1 MPLGISEKSIAQA
14 YGPQDFSGVYKNLQN
29 SMNKLYAEEKAYR
42 QQNAREF
49 AQTSSKMAEAQKGAR
64 HGDMNDIMKA
74 TNEWRSLTKMRDS
87 DPRLIEKDPE
97 KWSQYQ
103 SKIDEAYSTAMSLAK
118 ESSEFA
124 NEHKTFG
131 QKIAENPHLYK
142 DDALE
147 AWTKVKDMPLS
158 EIKKQKLDDPNTYL
172 SETPNYDKFLEGFEK
187 KAKTVNM
194 PITEKFGSGIRQ
206 VDVKNVPVYG
216 QYFNAAK
223 DAITSQGGIK
233 KGMHFAEKY
242 LQDAQQN
249 GELNDVIN
257 KFNKI
262 ASSKGDKKR
271 IGLPED
277 LTPDN
282 WITDINKDLRKNG
295 VATTAAKFMAMKKFV
310 NDYDA
315 VSVKIGEGTYAS
327 QEQAQIAAANRAL
340 GKQKEFFTWKK
351 GQLEKLG
358 NVSGLVDRLG
368 SGLEN
373 TKSEFVNKINTSG
386 ALAEGNYVH
395 FVKLPAGAKMDDKG
409 KFTNL
414 PKDEKGVYKASNKI
428 IEELGF
434 KGSQVNTADVVK
446 KMNQENANDYSDFV
460 VTAKSLNEG
469 NIVSVPYISKT
480 TNEKGVT
487 TQQTKHVY
495 LDVGTAEGRNKMKNI
510 LNPKFESKSQMGK
523 ELGMSEG
530 GLLDN
535 VGIQ

>member
-1 MPLGISEKSIAQA
+1 MPLGISESTIAKA
-14 YGPQDFSGVYKNLQN
+14 YGPQDFSGVYKNLQG

-42 QQNAREF
+42 QQNSREF

-97 KWSQYQ
+97 KWAQYQ
-103 SKIDEAYSTAMSLAK
+103 NKIDEAYSTAMSLAK

-124 NEHKTFG
+124 NEHKAFG

-142 DDALE
+142 DNALQD
-147 AWTKVKDMPLS
+147 WTKVKDMSLA
-158 EIKKQKLDDPNTYL
+158 EIKKQKLDDPNSYL

-187 KAKTVNM
+187 KAKAVDM

-206 VDVKNVPVYG
+206 IDVKNVPVYG

-249 GELNDVIN
+249 GEVEDVIN

-262 ASSKGDKKR
+262 ASTKGDKKR
-271 IGLPED
+271 IGLPEN
-277 LTPDN
+277 LTPDH
-282 WITDINKDLRKNG
+282 WITDINQDLQKNG

-315 VSVKIGEGTYAS
+315 VSVKTGPGTYAS
-327 QEQAQIAAANRAL
+327 QEQAQIAAANRGLA
-340 GKQKEFFTWKK
+340 KQKELFTWKK

-368 SGLEN
+368 SNKED

-386 ALAEGNYVH
+386 VLAEGNYVH
-395 FVKLPAGAKMDDKG
+395 FIKLPRAKMDEKG
-409 KFTNL
+409 KFINL
-414 PKDEKGVYKASNKI
+414 PKDEKGIYKASNKI

-434 KGSQVNTADVVK
+434 KGKQVSTDDVVK
-446 KMNQENANDYSDFV
+446 KMNEENSNDYSDFV
-460 VTAKSLNEG
+460 VTQESLNNG

-480 TNEKGVT
+480 TDNGVT

-495 LDVGTAEGRNKMKNI
+495 LDVGTPEGRNKMKNI
-510 LNPKFESKSQMGK
+510 LNPKFESKSQMNK
-523 ELGMSEG
+523 ELGMSESG
-530 GLLDN
+530 FFDN
-535 VGIQ
+535 VGVK